1 MTSVRE
7 DGLTPGDPTTVS
19 AAARPG
25 VLSLAA
31 DDLRPTRT
39 IVTPVLLA
47 LIPLAV
53 LAVLAAL
60 LVMVGNAAAATGGC
74 GGG

>member
-7 DGLTPGDPTTVS
+7 DGLTPRDPTTMS

-25 VLSLAA
+25 APSLAT
-31 DDLRPTRT
+31 DDQRPKRT
-39 IVTPVLLA
+39 IVTCVLLA

-53 LAVLAAL
+53 LAGLAAL